1 MVLVIRPEGK
11 PPLSVGQKGNDM
23 RKMTI
28 TEGLAEL
35 KLLDKRIEKAILK
48 EYAWSAKKADMT
60 EAENA
65 RHKEIAEANYASVM
79 DLIKNRNA
87 IKSAIVKSNAT
98 TVVKVNGVEMTVAEA
113 IERKTSI
120 SYEKRLLTEWRD
132 QYAGAKNNADRQ
144 NERVQERI
152 DNMLSQIAS
161 SGKSDITDAQK
172 VMSETYMAN
181 NGWGVFDPLDLG
193 EKIKTLD
200 EQIDGFEKDVDI
212 ALSMSNAITTIE
224 I

>member
-1 MVLVIRPEGK
+1 
-11 PPLSVGQKGNDM
+11 M
-23 RKMTI
+23 RIMTV

-35 KLLDKRIEKAILK
+35 KLLDSRINKAIDK
-48 EYAWSAKKADMT
+48 EFTWSAKNVDMT
-60 EAENA
+60 EEAKA
-65 RHKEIAEANYASVM
+65 RHKETAEANYASVT

-87 IKSAIVKSNAT
+87 IKSAIVKSNAVT
-98 TVVKVNGVEMTVAEA
+98 MVNVNGVEMTVAEA

-120 SYEKRLLTEWRD
+120 DYEKHFLNELKK
-132 QYAGAKNNADRQ
+132 QYTGAKLNAERM

-161 SGKSDITDAQK
+161 SGKSDIADAQR

-181 NGWGVFDPLDLG
+181 NGWGVFDPLDLA
-193 EKIKTLD
+193 EKIKVMD

-212 ALSMSNAITTIE
+212 ALSVSNAVTRIE